1 MPAKHWDDM
10 GREVRDGVLAPW
22 QHAGRLPT
30 PGPATL
36 IFVVA
41 QRCNSHCNMCYI
53 WENKNPPEISVE
65 EARRIFARDREDFR
79 TLRKLSLTGGEP
91 SLRRDLADL
100 VGAVLDST
108 PAVRTLRLASH
119 GMVPDRTLAAVEGCW
134 SVAHAHG
141 VERFEVQISLDG
153 VGEVHERIRGIRG
166 GYARVRETLERLMQL
181 QKVVAALRIS
191 LSTVVQPLNL
201 ENLPELRRLAATLG
215 LPITFS
221 PIVMSGAYYA
231 NQSRDLDLSVGGD
244 ARAQA
249 FFEDLAHTSRGTD
262 AFYYADMRGMLEGK
276 PRGRICMQGY
286 HSCVLEADGG
296 LHACVN
302 SETLTFGNLREQPF
316 REIWWGEKAEA
327 LRRQLH
333 QEICPTCP
341 SKCYARPVSA
351 GEVLRISMQKLSG
364 GSGAPSSSGSS
375 EV

>member
-1 MPAKHWDDM
+1 MSANHWANT

-22 QHAGRLPT
+22 LHAGRLPT
-30 PGPATL
+30 PAPATFIL
-36 IFVVA
+36 VVA

-65 EARRIFARDREDFR
+65 EARRIFVRDRADFR
-79 TLRKLSLTGGEP
+79 ALRKLSLTGGEP
-91 SLRRDLADL
+91 SLRRDLAGL
-100 VGAVLDST
+100 VAAVLDST

-134 SVAHAHG
+134 AVARAHG

-153 VGEVHERIRGIRG
+153 VGEVHDRIRGIGG
-166 GYARVRETLERLMQL
+166 GYARIRETLDRLMQL
-181 QKVVAALRIS
+181 QKEVVALRLS

-201 ENLPELRRLAATLG
+201 ENLPDLRALAVSLG

-221 PIVMSGAYYA
+221 PIVMSGSYYA
-231 NQSRDLDLSVGGD
+231 NEARSLDLSVAGNP
-244 ARAQA
+244 RAQA
-249 FFEDLAHTSRGTD
+249 LFEDLAHTTRGTD
-262 AFYYADMRGMLEGK
+262 PFYYLDMRGMLEGK

-302 SETLTFGNLREQPF
+302 SERLTFGNLRDMPF
-316 REIWWGEKAEA
+316 REIWWGEKADA

-333 QEICPTCP
+333 EEICPTCP
-341 SKCYARPVSA
+341 SMCYARPVNA
-351 GEVLRISMQKLSG
+351 GEVLHLAVQKLGGRSG
-364 GSGAPSSSGSS
+364 SLPSSGSV
-375 EV
+375 EA